1 MAKNKMSFW
10 AVFILVVTL
19 VSAAIFT
26 LGVVAFTTALG
37 PAEQAARDE
46 AIKQGLSGNDLEIAV
61 SLAIGIIVS
70 GFVVSSILDVL
81 TIVGGFLFSLK
92 GRWGVFCIV
101 MAIISGAGNIFELT
115 NAISKQGGAF
125 SIVTSSIMVV
135 LSVLMVIAC
144 FKHRAENRA

>member
-10 AVFILVVTL
+10 AVFILVVTII
-19 VSAAIFT
+19 SAGIFV
-26 LGVVAFTTALG
+26 LGVIAFATGLG
-37 PAEQAARDE
+37 AAEQAARNE
-46 AIKQGLSGNDLEIAV
+46 AIKQGLSGADLDLAV
-61 SLAIGIIVS
+61 SLAIGIIVA

-92 GRWGVFCIV
+92 GRWGIFCII
-101 MAIISGAGNIFELT
+101 MAIISGAGNIFELV
-115 NAISKQGGAF
+115 NAISKQAGAF

-135 LSVLMVIAC
+135 LSVLMVVAC